1 MSKSIETI
9 KALRTYLLQNLEGLT
24 TEQFNKIPDG
34 FGNNIIWNLAHL
46 VAAQQSIC
54 YKRAGLD
61 APLGDDFINTYK
73 PGTKPEKFVDTA
85 GIEDIKQLLFT
96 SLDQL
101 ETDYN
106 NDIFKGYTPVT
117 TRYGVELNNIDD
129 GISFLPFHEGYH
141 MGAVMG
147 LKKLVLH

>member
-1 MSKSIETI
+1 MKNQIENI
-9 KALRTYLLQNLEGLT
+9 RKIRASLLGNLNELT

-73 PGTKPEKFVDTA
+73 PGTKPEKFVDAA
-85 GIEDIKQLLFT
+85 GIEDIKQLLFST
-96 SLDQL
+96 LDHL
-101 ETDYN
+101 EADYN
-106 NDIFKGYTPVT
+106 THIFNGYTPVT

-141 MGAVMG
+141 MGAIMG
-147 LKKLVLH
+147 LKRLV

>member
-1 MSKSIETI
+1 MRKQIDI
-9 KALRTYLLQNLEGLT
+9 VRKIRTSLLEGVKDLDT
-24 TEQFNKIPDG
+24 DQLNKIPDG

-54 YKRAGLD
+54 YKRAGLE

-73 PGTKPEKFVDTA
+73 PGTKPEKFVDAA
-85 GIEDIKQLLFT
+85 GIADIKQLLFST
-96 SLDQL
+96 LDQL
-101 ETDYN
+101 DVDYN
-106 NDIFKGYTPVT
+106 NNIFIGYTPVT

-147 LKKLVLH
+147 LKKLV

>member
-1 MSKSIETI
+1 MKNQIENI
-9 KALRTYLLQNLEGLT
+9 RKIRTSLLGSLNGLS
-24 TEQFNKIPDG
+24 TEQFNKILDG

-54 YKRAGLD
+54 YKRAGLE

-73 PGTKPEKFVDTA
+73 PGTKPEKFVDNA
-85 GIEDIKQLLFT
+85 GIEEIKQLLFST
-96 SLDQL
+96 LDQL
-101 ETDYN
+101 EADYN
-106 NDIFKGYTPVT
+106 DSIFKEYTAVT

-147 LKKLVLH
+147 LKKLV